1 MDENELR
8 RRTALADAT
17 RGVIRAS
24 RVTTVDEDAMAEATA
39 LIERAAIILE
49 AVQFPGPHSQVGLDL
64 SSSGLDMTAEPRQYF
79 PYSSVIGPLNPIS
92 APVELEVVDLAELSI
107 DGPTASLTGH
117 GARGRAVLPEQYVG
131 PPWNVTHGGVIAHI
145 FDELLGVATI
155 AGGAAGF
162 TGRLTIHY
170 RKPTPALEPLELA
183 AWIESVSGRKT
194 VARGEIRHD
203 GVVTAEADGLFIG
216 MVGQQPDHRVPLSDI
231 PG

>member
-1 MDENELR
+1 MDENELQG
-8 RRTALADAT
+8 RTALADAT
-17 RGVIRAS
+17 RHLIRAT
-24 RVTTVDEDAMAEATA
+24 RVTLVDTEPMAEAAA
-39 LIERAAIILE
+39 LIERAAGLLE
-49 AVQFPGPHSQVGLDL
+49 AETFAGPHSQVGLDITA
-64 SSSGLDMTAEPRQYF
+64 SGPDMAAEPRQYF

-92 APVELEVVDLAELSI
+92 VPVELEVADLADLGI
-107 DGPTASLTGH
+107 DGPTASLTGN

-131 PPWNVTHGGVIAHI
+131 PPWNIVHGGIIAHI

-162 TGRLTIHY
+162 TGRLTVHF
-170 RKPTPALEPLELA
+170 RKPTPALQPLELV

-203 GVVTAEADGLFIG
+203 GIVTAEADGLFIG
-216 MVGQQPDHRVPLSDI
+216 MAGQEPGRRVPLADI